1 MKFLTAT
8 LAFFSLSAFAGDH
21 MVCSYQKGQIISLR
35 TGLRVARTFQPKV
48 MDVMRIEG
56 NIEESKLVLN
66 SLMDNFYTAIGN
78 SGCGADEREGMNC
91 FVMRMIRPVSS
102 EFRAYRNAK
111 QLVLVKNLPVPGGAI
126 QEDEYHCSL

>member
-1 MKFLTAT
+1 MKLLIAS
-8 LAFFSLSAFAGDH
+8 LALFSFSALAGEH
-21 MVCSYQKGQIISLR
+21 LVCSYQKGQIISLR

-56 NIEESKLVLN
+56 TVEESKMVLQ
-66 SLMDNFYTAIGN
+66 SLMDNFYTAVGN
-78 SGCGADEREGMNC
+78 SGCGLDEREGMTC
-91 FVMRMIRPVSS
+91 FAMRMVRPVSS